1 MRKLKLTYMHL
12 GENDMKKHIRP
23 LLSIII
29 IAIAAVFAVAVY
41 SSCEKIKYNNDK
53 TIDILV
59 TETYSAS
66 KIQKMKS
73 SIENNKLTYSQL
85 RSDYNIQ
92 CLRKTYQGY
101 YAVFLQDDG
110 SRVFVFINEN
120 KEPYKILVIDEIKNK
135 SQYDFIEVGKTTKNE
150 ILNYDENTLFMP
162 VSSVITTAYIT
173 KEGVLLVTYDNFD
186 EVSGMI
192 LDDAVVKSITFY
204 NNSDFPLKNSLIDS
218 NIPYILEVDK
228 K

>member
-1 MRKLKLTYMHL
+1 
-12 GENDMKKHIRP
+12 MKRNIKSL
-23 LLSIII
+23 LLSALLI
-29 IAIAAVFAVAVY
+29 FLVAVLAVIIPF
-41 SSCEKIKYNNDK
+41 SIGEKMKYNNDK

-59 TETYSAS
+59 TERYSAS
-66 KIQKMKS
+66 EIQKMKS
-73 SIENNKLTYSQL
+73 NIENNKLTYSQL

-162 VSSVITTAYIT
+162 VSSVITTAHIT

-218 NIPYILEVDK
+218 NVPYILEVDK

>member
-1 MRKLKLTYMHL
+1 
-12 GENDMKKHIRP
+12 MKRNIKSL
-23 LLSIII
+23 LLSALLIFLVAILAVIIPFSI
-29 IAIAAVFAVAVY
+29 G
-41 SSCEKIKYNNDK
+41 EKMKYNNDK
-53 TIDILV
+53 TIDTLV

-66 KIQKMKS
+66 EIQKMKS

-162 VSSVITTAYIT
+162 VSSVITTAHIT

-218 NIPYILEVDK
+218 NVPYILEIDK

>member
-1 MRKLKLTYMHL
+1 
-12 GENDMKKHIRP
+12 MKRNIKFL
-23 LLSIII
+23 LLSALLI
-29 IAIAAVFAVAVY
+29 FLVAVLAVIIPF
-41 SSCEKIKYNNDK
+41 SIGEKMKYNNDK

-66 KIQKMKS
+66 EIQKMKS

-110 SRVFVFINEN
+110 SRIFVFINEN

-162 VSSVITTAYIT
+162 VSSVITTAHIT

-186 EVSGMI
+186 EASGMI

-218 NIPYILEVDK
+218 NIPYILEIDK

>member
-29 IAIAAVFAVAVY
+29 IAIAAVIAVAVY
-41 SSCEKIKYNNDK
+41 SSGEKIKYNNDK
-53 TIDILV
+53 TIDVLV

-66 KIQKMKS
+66 EIQKMKS

-92 CLRKTYQGY
+92 CLRKIYQGY

-110 SRVFVFINEN
+110 SRIFVFINKN

-162 VSSVITTAYIT
+162 VSSVITTAHIT

-204 NNSDFPLKNSLIDS
+204 NNSDFPLKNSLIDT

>member
-1 MRKLKLTYMHL
+1 
-12 GENDMKKHIRP
+12 MKRNIKSL
-23 LLSIII
+23 LLSALLIFLVAILAVIIPFSI
-29 IAIAAVFAVAVY
+29 G
-41 SSCEKIKYNNDK
+41 EKMKYNNDK

-59 TETYSAS
+59 TERYSAS
-66 KIQKMKS
+66 EIQKMKS

-110 SRVFVFINEN
+110 SRVFVFINKN

-162 VSSVITTAYIT
+162 VSSVITTAHIT

-218 NIPYILEVDK
+218 NIPYILEIDK

>member
-1 MRKLKLTYMHL
+1 
-12 GENDMKKHIRP
+12 MKRNIKSI
-23 LLSIII
+23 LLSALLIFLVAILAVIIPFSI
-29 IAIAAVFAVAVY
+29 G
-41 SSCEKIKYNNDK
+41 EKMKYNNDK
-53 TIDILV
+53 TIDTLV

-66 KIQKMKS
+66 EIQKMKS

-110 SRVFVFINEN
+110 SHVFVFINKN

-162 VSSVITTAYIT
+162 VSSVITTAHIT

-218 NIPYILEVDK
+218 NVPYILEVDK
-228 K
+228 NSRL

>member
-1 MRKLKLTYMHL
+1 
-12 GENDMKKHIRP
+12 MKRNIKSL
-23 LLSIII
+23 LLSALLIFLVAILAVIIPFSI
-29 IAIAAVFAVAVY
+29 G
-41 SSCEKIKYNNDK
+41 EKMKYNNDK
-53 TIDILV
+53 TIDTLV

-66 KIQKMKS
+66 EIQKMKS

-101 YAVFLQDDG
+101 YAAFLQDDG
-110 SRVFVFINEN
+110 SHVFVFINKN

-162 VSSVITTAYIT
+162 VSSVITTAHIT

-218 NIPYILEVDK
+218 NVPYILEVDK

>member
-1 MRKLKLTYMHL
+1 
-12 GENDMKKHIRP
+12 MKRNIKSL
-23 LLSIII
+23 LLSALLIFLVAILAVIIPFSI
-29 IAIAAVFAVAVY
+29 G
-41 SSCEKIKYNNDK
+41 EKMKYNNDK

-66 KIQKMKS
+66 EIQKMKS

-120 KEPYKILVIDEIKNK
+120 KEPYKMLVIDEIKNK

-162 VSSVITTAYIT
+162 VSSVITTAHIT

-218 NIPYILEVDK
+218 NVPYILEIDK

>member
-1 MRKLKLTYMHL
+1 
-12 GENDMKKHIRP
+12 MKRNIKSL
-23 LLSIII
+23 LLSALLI
-29 IAIAAVFAVAVY
+29 FLVAVLAVIIPF
-41 SSCEKIKYNNDK
+41 SIGEKMKYNNDK

-59 TETYSAS
+59 TERYSAS
-66 KIQKMKS
+66 EIQKMKS

-162 VSSVITTAYIT
+162 VSSVITTAHIT

>member
-1 MRKLKLTYMHL
+1 
-12 GENDMKKHIRP
+12 MKRNIKSL
-23 LLSIII
+23 LLSALLI
-29 IAIAAVFAVAVY
+29 FLVAVLAVIIPF
-41 SSCEKIKYNNDK
+41 SIGEKMKYNNDK

-59 TETYSAS
+59 TERYSAS
-66 KIQKMKS
+66 EIQKMKS

-110 SRVFVFINEN
+110 SRVFVFINKN

-162 VSSVITTAYIT
+162 VSSVITTAHIT

-218 NIPYILEVDK
+218 NVPYILEIDK